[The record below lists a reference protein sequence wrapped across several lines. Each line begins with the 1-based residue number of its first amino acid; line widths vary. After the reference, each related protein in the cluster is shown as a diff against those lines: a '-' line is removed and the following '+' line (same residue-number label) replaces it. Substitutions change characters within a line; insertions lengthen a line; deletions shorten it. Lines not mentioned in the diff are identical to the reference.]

1 MAKKNRVI
9 KTTKFVVPAN
19 NGKFEQ
25 VKAMLK
31 PFQTTLSDSMMI
43 VDKDFQQNGEVSKY
57 TWLKPADLNSELSAR
72 QFKTAYTQA
81 VEAYLSYTAILEDKF
96 RILVAK
102 SKLDH
107 ETKHRLYV
115 LNKLQGWYRKEM
127 ILTWIEK
134 EEKDE
139 DKDKDKKK
147 GEYEDD
153 KILVNPKLIDEDV
166 ETFEAP
172 MPQNILKLARKILKR
187 CRKWISR
194 PDLRNVQTLKLNA
207 NLAIREDAKT
217 SSHFK
222 YWLRLSTLERL
233 KLVYLPLKNNPYF
246 DKLRESE
253 KELKSYQLTIH
264 KDYLVIGLIT
274 ESKRVKPRKT
284 GRSLGLDFG
293 MKHLFTTSDGR
304 MFGSKMLQQLRI
316 WDEMLTEHDAALQ
329 AAGIARKDDPEHVRL
344 NDKIRNYAKN
354 EIGRILNSLADE
366 DIRELV
372 VEDLQFSGSGLS
384 KRLNRLLTRTGRAAI
399 KNKYERLKDLNG
411 ITVTKVE
418 PAFTSQTC
426 SSCGYTSKSNRKSQN
441 SFICGCCGLKINA
454 DVNAAKN
461 IRARRSRS
469 SFRAY
474 SSKQRQKF
482 LEQMHAKHS
491 IHCASCRQ
499 DMLHVFVLAK
509 IKL

>member
-19 NGKFEQ
+19 TVKFEQ
-25 VKAMLK
+25 VQAMLK
-31 PFQTTLSDSMMI
+31 PFQTTLADCLTI
-43 VDKDFQQNGEVSKY
+43 IDKDFQQNGEVSKY
-57 TWLKPADLNSELSAR
+57 IWLKPADLNSELSAR

-81 VEAYLSYTAILEDKF
+81 VEAYLSYVAILETKF

-102 SKLDH
+102 SDLDGK
-107 ETKHRLYV
+107 TKHRLYAV
-115 LNKLQGWYRKEM
+115 NKFHGWYKKEL
-127 ILTWIEK
+127 ILTWIK
-134 EEKDE
+134 KDNNQV
-139 DKDKDKKK
+139 
-147 GEYEDD
+147 
-153 KILVNPKLIDEDV
+153 IVNPKSIEKDV
-166 ETFEAP
+166 ETFEAS
-172 MPQNILKLARKILKR
+172 MPQEIMKLARQILKR
-187 CRKWISR
+187 CRKWIVR

-207 NLAIREDAKT
+207 NVAKREDAST
-217 SSHFK
+217 SKHFK
-222 YWLRLSTLERL
+222 NWLKLSTLNRG
-233 KLVYLPLKNNPYF
+233 KTVSLPLKNNPYF
-246 DKLRESE
+246 DKLLESE
-253 KELKSYQLTIH
+253 KELKSYQVTIH
-264 KDYLVIGLIT
+264 KDRLTIGLIT
-274 ESKRVKPRKT
+274 ESKRVKPRKS
-284 GRSLGLDFG
+284 GKSLGLDFG

-316 WDEMLTEHDAALQ
+316 WDEMLVEHDAALQ

-344 NDKIRNYAKN
+344 NNKIRNYVKN
-354 EIGRILNSLADE
+354 EVGRILNSLADE
-366 DIRELV
+366 DICELV

-399 KNKYERLKDLNG
+399 KNKYTRLKELNG

-426 SSCGYTSKSNRKSQN
+426 SSCGYTSKSNRKSQKA
-441 SFICGCCGLKINA
+441 FICNCCGLKTNA

-461 IRARRSRS
+461 IRARRSCS

-482 LEQMHAKHS
+482 LEQLHAKHS
-491 IHCASCRQ
+491 QDCASCRHDILQ
-499 DMLHVFVLAK
+499 VFVLAK

>member
-1 MAKKNRVI
+1 MVKKNRVI
-9 KTTKFVVPAN
+9 KTTKFVVPASFV
-19 NGKFEQ
+19 KFEQ

-31 PFQTTLSDSMMI
+31 PFQTTLKDCVTI
-43 VDKDFQQNGEVSKY
+43 IDKDFQQNGEVSKY

-81 VEAYLSYTAILEDKF
+81 VEVYLSYTAILEDKF

-102 SKLDH
+102 SELDL

-115 LNKLQGWYRKEM
+115 INKFQGWYRKEIM
-127 ILTWIEK
+127 LTWIK
-134 EEKDE
+134 
-139 DKDKDKKK
+139 KDKKK
-147 GEYEDD
+147 DD
-153 KILVNPKLIDEDV
+153 DGKVLVNPNLVAEDV
-166 ETFEAP
+166 NTFEAP
-172 MPQNILKLARKILKR
+172 MPQNLMKLARQILKR

-207 NLAIREDAKT
+207 NVAVCEDAKT
-217 SSHFK
+217 STHFQC
-222 YWLRLSTLERL
+222 WLRLATLEFR

-246 DKLRESE
+246 DKLRKSE
-253 KELKSYQLTIH
+253 KELKSYQVTIH

-274 ESKRVKPRKT
+274 ESKRVKPRKS
-284 GRSLGLDFG
+284 GKSLGLDFG

-304 MFGSKMLQQLRI
+304 MFGSKMLQQLHI

-329 AAGIARKDDPEHVRL
+329 AAGIARKDDLEHVRL
-344 NDKIRNYAKN
+344 NNKIRNYVKN
-354 EIGRILNSLADE
+354 EIGRILNNLADE
-366 DIRELV
+366 DIKELV

-399 KNKYERLKDLNG
+399 KNKYARLKELEG
-411 ITVTKVE
+411 IAITQVE

-426 SSCGYTSKSNRKSQN
+426 SSCGYTSKSNRKRQKD
-441 SFICGCCGLKINA
+441 FICNCCGLKTNA

-469 SFRAY
+469 SFRAS

-482 LEQMHAKHS
+482 LEQMHVKHS
-491 IHCASCRQ
+491 LHCASCRQ
-499 DMLHVFVLAK
+499 DILHVFALAK